1 MGRKKLLYI
10 LHNVQIGGV
19 EVALLS
25 AIPDLNKKYD
35 LRVLALGT
43 VDHQIISNLTENEK
57 SVFYSFDF
65 KPYLYPFRISKLLS
79 FIADFNPDLMICSL
93 WRASLLGTI
102 AKQFHKKICFVSF
115 IHSSGF
121 AHALDRFFS
130 VLAINKADK
139 ILTDS
144 EATSKFVT
152 SNFLPEAP
160 VHVIS
165 FCTNPSPDQNLIAPL
180 NTDQIRFLFL
190 GRLNKVKNLT
200 LTVDAIA
207 DLRSRN
213 MNVTLDIYGKD
224 DGERNGLE
232 KQIEALALG
241 DFVHFKGEIY
251 ASEKLKIFKQYNF
264 LIQLSSRE
272 GMAMSVAEAMQNGLV
287 CIVTPVGEIQN
298 YATDMETAI
307 FIDVSN
313 KEKWEQSLDKVETVI
328 HADGIYEQISSA
340 CYEKFKHVKTYS
352 DSLIDELETL

>member
-1 MGRKKLLYI
+1 LERS
-10 LHNVQIGGV
+10 Q
-19 EVALLS
+19 S
-25 AIPDLNKKYD
+25 SSTKKY
-35 LRVLALGT
+35 VLYHSYI
-43 VDHQIISNLTENEK
+43 V
-57 SVFYSFDF
+57 
-65 KPYLYPFRISKLLS
+65 
-79 FIADFNPDLMICSL
+79 PD
-93 WRASLLGTI
+93 
-102 AKQFHKKICFVSF
+102 
-115 IHSSGF
+115 F

-130 VLAINKADK
+130 VLAISKADK

-180 NTDQIRFLFL
+180 NADEIRFLFL

-287 CIVTPVGEIQN
+287 CIVTPVGEIPN

-307 FIDVSN
+307 FIDVSS

-328 HADGIYEQISSA
+328 HADGIYKQISSA